1 MIDQKIYLSYYI
13 KMSTKLN
20 HTRSITYGD
29 QLKNIPISSSPD
41 SYDRI
46 SDIRL
51 GLSVFR
57 SLQFIVSN
65 TKRISCPRKRRK
77 AIGKQL
83 SHVVMSSLTRLPR
96 ALILSH
102 KALQDQL
109 DVIRETFRK
118 EPITGFKKPDSL
130 DKQEPKSDN

>member
-1 MIDQKIYLSYYI
+1 MF
-13 KMSTKLN
+13 TKLN

-29 QLKNIPISSSPD
+29 QLKNIPISSNPD

-51 GLSVFR
+51 GLSVFK
-57 SLQFIVSN
+57 SLQFIVLN
-65 TKRISCPRKRRK
+65 TKKISCPRKRRK
-77 AIGKQL
+77 AIGKQV
-83 SHVVMSSLTRLPR
+83 SRVVMSSLNRLPR

>member
-1 MIDQKIYLSYYI
+1 MF
-13 KMSTKLN
+13 TKLN

-29 QLKNIPISSSPD
+29 QQRNIPISSSPD

-51 GLSVFR
+51 GLSVFK
-57 SLQFIVSN
+57 SLQFIVLN

-77 AIGKQL
+77 AIGKQV
-83 SHVVMSSLTRLPR
+83 SRVVMSSLNRLPR

-130 DKQEPKSDN
+130 DKQKPTSDN

>member
-1 MIDQKIYLSYYI
+1 MF
-13 KMSTKLN
+13 TKLN

-29 QLKNIPISSSPD
+29 QLKNIPISSNPD

-51 GLSVFR
+51 GLSVFK
-57 SLQFIVSN
+57 SLQFIVLN
-65 TKRISCPRKRRK
+65 TKRISCPRKRK
-77 AIGKQL
+77 KVIGKQV
-83 SHVVMSSLTRLPR
+83 SHVVMSSLSRLPR
-96 ALILSH
+96 ALILSRM
-102 KALQDQL
+102 ALQDQL
-109 DVIRETFRK
+109 DAIKESFRN

>member
-1 MIDQKIYLSYYI
+1 MF
-13 KMSTKLN
+13 TKLN

-29 QLKNIPISSSPD
+29 QLKHIPISSSPD

-51 GLSVFR
+51 GLSIFK
-57 SLQFIVSN
+57 SLQFIVLSTN
-65 TKRISCPRKRRK
+65 KISCPRKRKK
-77 AIGKQL
+77 AIGKQV
-83 SHVVMSSLTRLPR
+83 SRVVMSSLSRLPR

-109 DVIRETFRK
+109 DVIKESFRK
-118 EPITGFKKPDSL
+118 EPITGFKKQDSL
-130 DKQEPKSDN
+130 EKQEPKSDN

>member
-1 MIDQKIYLSYYI
+1 
-13 KMSTKLN
+13 MSAKLN

-29 QLKNIPISSSPD
+29 QLKHIPISSSPD

-65 TKRISCPRKRRK
+65 TKRISCPRKRKK
-77 AIGKQL
+77 AIGKQV
-83 SHVVMSSLTRLPR
+83 SRVVMSSFNRLPR

-109 DVIRETFRK
+109 DVIKESFRK
-118 EPITGFKKPDSL
+118 EPITGLRKPDSL
-130 DKQEPKSDN
+130 EKQETRSDN

>member
-1 MIDQKIYLSYYI
+1 
-13 KMSTKLN
+13 MSTKLN

-29 QLKNIPISSSPD
+29 QLKNIPISSNPD

-57 SLQFIVSN
+57 SLQFIVLN
-65 TKRISCPRKRRK
+65 TKRINCPRKRRK
-77 AIGKQL
+77 AIGKQV
-83 SHVVMSSLTRLPR
+83 SRVVMSSLSRLPR

-109 DVIRETFRK
+109 DVIRESFRK
-118 EPITGFKKPDSL
+118 EPITGLKKQDSL
-130 DKQEPKSDN
+130 EKQEPKSDN

>member
-1 MIDQKIYLSYYI
+1 MF
-13 KMSTKLN
+13 TKLN

-29 QLKNIPISSSPD
+29 KLKNIPISSNPD

-51 GLSVFR
+51 GLSVFK
-57 SLQFIVSN
+57 SLQFIVLN

-77 AIGKQL
+77 AIGKQV
-83 SHVVMSSLTRLPR
+83 SRVVMSSLTRLPR

>member
-1 MIDQKIYLSYYI
+1 MF
-13 KMSTKLN
+13 TKLN

-29 QLKNIPISSSPD
+29 QLKNIPISSNPD

-51 GLSVFR
+51 GLSVFK
-57 SLQFIVSN
+57 SLQFIVLN

-77 AIGKQL
+77 AIGKQV
-83 SHVVMSSLTRLPR
+83 SRVVMSSLNRLPR

-109 DVIRETFRK
+109 DVIREAFRK
-118 EPITGFKKPDSL
+118 EPITGFKKQDTL
-130 DKQEPKSDN
+130 DKQEPRSDN

>member
-1 MIDQKIYLSYYI
+1 MIYYI
-13 KMSTKLN
+13 KMSAKLN

-46 SDIRL
+46 SDIQLVARVL
-51 GLSVFR
+51 KT
-57 SLQFIVSN
+57 LQGIILKSN
-65 TKRISCPRKRRK
+65 WISCPRKRRK
-77 AIGKQL
+77 TIGKQI
-83 SHVVMSSLTRLPR
+83 SSVVMSSLSRLPR

-102 KALQDQL
+102 MALQDQL

>member
-1 MIDQKIYLSYYI
+1 MLA
-13 KMSTKLN
+13 KLN

-29 QLKNIPISSSPD
+29 QLQHISTSSSPD

-46 SDIRL
+46 SDIQLVARVL
-51 GLSVFR
+51 KT
-57 SLQFIVSN
+57 LQGIILKSN
-65 TKRISCPRKRRK
+65 WISCPRKRRK
-77 AIGKQL
+77 TIGKQI
-83 SHVVMSSLTRLPR
+83 SSVVMSSLTRLPR

-109 DVIRETFRK
+109 DVIRENFRK

>member
-1 MIDQKIYLSYYI
+1 MF
-13 KMSTKLN
+13 TKLN

-29 QLKNIPISSSPD
+29 QLKNIPISSNPD

-51 GLSVFR
+51 GLSVFK
-57 SLQFIVSN
+57 SLQFIVLN

-77 AIGKQL
+77 AIGKQV
-83 SHVVMSSLTRLPR
+83 SRVVMSSLNRLPR

-109 DVIRETFRK
+109 DVIKESFRK
-118 EPITGFKKPDSL
+118 EPITGFKKQDSL
-130 DKQEPKSDN
+130 

>member
-1 MIDQKIYLSYYI
+1 MFTQ
-13 KMSTKLN
+13 LN

-29 QLKNIPISSSPD
+29 QLKHIPISSSPD

-51 GLSVFR
+51 GLSIFK
-57 SLQFIVSN
+57 SLQFIVLSTN
-65 TKRISCPRKRRK
+65 KISCPRKRKK
-77 AIGKQL
+77 AIGKQV
-83 SHVVMSSLTRLPR
+83 SRVVMSSLSRLPR

-102 KALQDQL
+102 KALQNQL
-109 DVIRETFRK
+109 DVIRENFRK